1 MTPHVKFIFLASFLC
16 ILPSLC
22 YDRIYKSQK
31 KQDLEDTTMTAEEMW
46 QEFCQK
52 KNIQNK
58 TYEAWAFCG
67 GGPAADELAQLVLA
81 GEKTATASAYDCYL
95 SEGEALPKPGDY
107 SVILYDN
114 GDAACILKDYDVSV
128 VPFDE
133 VPAYHAYLEG
143 EQGRSL
149 ETWREIHKRAFAPD
163 FESLG
168 QTLTGQSKIVLE
180 KFELVYAPQLEKEEE
195 LMLIEPLEKYS
206 DEISAYRQEFLD
218 NGDSMDGCGS
228 LRRQENPADWIAHS
242 RSLANP
248 TTKLDNWVH
257 ATQLVCVRK
266 SDQRIVGM
274 IQVRHS
280 MNDYIRN
287 YAGHIG
293 YSVRPSER
301 KKGYAAWML
310 KNVLGY
316 CKALGIDEVLVTCLD
331 TNEASRRTILAN
343 HGVYQNTIHEPE
355 EKVNL
360 ERYIISI

>member
-1 MTPHVKFIFLASFLC
+1 
-16 ILPSLC
+16 
-22 YDRIYKSQK
+22 
-31 KQDLEDTTMTAEEMW
+31 
-46 QEFCQK
+46 
-52 KNIQNK
+52 
-58 TYEAWAFCG
+58 
-67 GGPAADELAQLVLA
+67 
-81 GEKTATASAYDCYL
+81 
-95 SEGEALPKPGDY
+95 
-107 SVILYDN
+107 
-114 GDAACILKDYDVSV
+114 
-128 VPFDE
+128 
-133 VPAYHAYLEG
+133 
-143 EQGRSL
+143 
-149 ETWREIHKRAFAPD
+149 
-163 FESLG
+163 
-168 QTLTGQSKIVLE
+168 
-180 KFELVYAPQLEKEEE
+180 
-195 LMLIEPLEKYS
+195 
-206 DEISAYRQEFLD
+206 
-218 NGDSMDGCGS
+218 MDGCGS

-248 TTKLDNWVH
+248 TTKLEDWVH

-316 CKALGIDEVLVTCLD
+316 CKALGIDKVLITCLD